1 LEDGVLNKRRK
12 GGNDF
17 MPKDIDFDMQCYPFE
32 HESGEVIVVAILA
45 RFVKDEGNYMVC
57 VNVDVE
63 ELGLDLDGLMTERIP
78 YFEFDLEL
86 ENLEI
91 TIYPYIINEKK
102 ELILRDFESVGE
114 LEEIMKYYL
123 EEVLVEIID
132 GIGITSVLM

>member
-1 LEDGVLNKRRK
+1 
-12 GGNDF
+12 